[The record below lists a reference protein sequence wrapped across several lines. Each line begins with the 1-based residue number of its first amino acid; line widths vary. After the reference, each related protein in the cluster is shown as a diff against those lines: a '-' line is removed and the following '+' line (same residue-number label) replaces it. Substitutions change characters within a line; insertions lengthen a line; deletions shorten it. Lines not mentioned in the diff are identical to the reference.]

1 MKSNIQQLSYA
12 LDLSDQILS
21 AIADESLETISEL
34 DNERRLL
41 IHKYYK
47 NNKTIDEKLTRE
59 LKLKNDLIVSQLVEM
74 QQNTRSQ
81 QIKLNQSKKVS
92 KAYLDNA

>member
-1 MKSNIQQLSYA
+1 VKSNIQQLSYA

-41 IHKYYK
+41 INKYYK

>member
-41 IHKYYK
+41 INKYYK

-59 LKLKNDLIVSQLVEM
+59 LKLKNDLIVSQLVDM
-74 QQNTRSQ
+74 QQKTRSQ

>member
-41 IHKYYK
+41 INKYYK

>member
-41 IHKYYK
+41 INKYFK

-59 LKLKNDLIVSQLVEM
+59 LKLKNDLIVSQLVDM
-74 QQNTRSQ
+74 QQKTRSQ
-81 QIKLNQSKKVS
+81 QIKLNQSQKVS
-92 KAYLDNA
+92 KAYLSNT

>member
-41 IHKYYK
+41 INKYYK

-81 QIKLNQSKKVS
+81 HIKLNQSKKVS

>member
-1 MKSNIQQLSYA
+1 VKSNIQLSYA

-41 IHKYYK
+41 INKYYK